1 MGDLTGGTGLLGK
14 VLGSR
19 DESWKIRHIT
29 EMNRRDSFERFFAAV
44 LERFRLIAKLDELL
58 NAGWACGSISY
69 DAEDERE
76 LSQYYRTWLET
87 AEPVARELKKYRL
100 AGFLMTGSNEFLVH
114 LENARGICTP
124 DEEFFAGENLEE
136 LRDAAVDAYQA
147 DKTIEIRSSRD

>member
-1 MGDLTGGTGLLGK
+1 MGDLTGGTGHLGK
-14 VLGSR
+14 VLESR
-19 DESWKIRHIT
+19 DESWKIRHST

-76 LSQYYRTWLET
+76 LSQYYRTWLEI
-87 AEPVARELKKYRL
+87 AEVVASELEEHRL
-100 AGFLMTGSNEFLVH
+100 AGFSMTGSDEFLVH

-124 DEEFFAGENLEE
+124 DEVFFAGENLEE
-136 LRDAAVDAYQA
+136 LRDDVVDAYLA
-147 DKTIEIRSSRD
+147 GETIEIRGSRD